1 MSRTRQEAVV
11 HFLDAFHHVTRKG
24 IIFLR
29 IFWHPVRTIRT
40 YPRLLRFLHL
50 ILEPYLHQEQVASC
64 ALRNSSGVG
73 RLLSVIAFVLN
84 VASQCF

>member
-1 MSRTRQEAVV
+1 MSGARQEAVV
-11 HFLDAFHHVTRKG
+11 HFFDAFHHVTRKG

-29 IFWHPVRTIRT
+29 IFWHPIGTIRT
-40 YPRLLRFLHL
+40 TLGICVFTPN
-50 ILEPYLHQEQVASC
+50 SG
-64 ALRNSSGVG
+64 ALPVTSKALWITQFIRVG

>member
-1 MSRTRQEAVV
+1 MSGARQEAVV

-29 IFWHPVRTIRT
+29 IFWHPVGTVGT
-40 YPRLLRFLHL
+40 TLGACVFTPNSGAFTVTSGK
-50 ILEPYLHQEQVASC
+50 VASC
-64 ALRNSSGVG
+64 ALRNSSGVD